1 MRKLQSIKF
10 RIIST
15 DRLFAS
21 IESGYW
27 LLVRDTTTV
36 RRLEKERKGIPSKLF
51 DTKDR
56 DEFSASFQFKK
67 NIYLRYVTCKNFA
80 VLSITRLL
88 HGKTMDD
95 GRYFKVL
102 IIWLR
107 MESCQRFSTV
117 SCSQTKI
124 EWFEVID
131 PVGVKIFLGIV
142 LEVPK
147 PVANIENRYE
157 CTGKRRKCK
166 IHEDNCWSKSEKDN
180 TPIYKERCQSYGESL
195 CRANSMRICNSYLQ
209 LRSSLI

>member
-107 MESCQRFSTV
+107 MESYQSFSTV

-131 PVGVKIFLGIV
+131 PVGDEHI
-142 LEVPK
+142 PR
-147 PVANIENRYE
+147 N
-157 CTGKRRKCK
+157 CT
-166 IHEDNCWSKSEKDN
+166 
-180 TPIYKERCQSYGESL
+180 
-195 CRANSMRICNSYLQ
+195 
-209 LRSSLI
+209 RSP